1 MWATSQGDRTLRADE
16 AQLVLMSVGYL
27 HDMITSGVDLGEPYQ
42 TGVMMFDALQP
53 TQQMAILHEVAHGLL
68 DEHTPLVEL
77 TAVREA
83 TVYAIFCELESLVQ
97 IELDLSALSEPSFDT
112 RERII
117 RSCQHFENQRSQWDD
132 LESNDDLQAIDDLQ
146 TIDDLQLTQAV
157 DFDPPALQCDD
168 IDQWKRV
175 IELLADQV
183 LWDRDFELEEAF
195 ADHDPE
201 KIKAIKRY
209 MGINEDYFAVAA
221 PDADSQQYM
230 QLHRELIGLTQNIRE
245 IKSSK

>member
-16 AQLVLMSVGYL
+16 AQLVLTSVGYL
-27 HDMITSGVDLGEPYQ
+27 HDMITSGVDLGEPYE
-42 TGVMMFDALQP
+42 TGVVMFDTLQP

-68 DEHTPLVEL
+68 DEQTPLVEL

-83 TVYAIFCELESLVQ
+83 TVYAIYCELVSLVQ
-97 IELDLSALSEPSFDT
+97 IELDLSAQSKPSFDS
-112 RERII
+112 RARII
-117 RSCQHFENQRSQWDD
+117 RVCEHFEQQRSQWDD
-132 LESNDDLQAIDDLQ
+132 PES
-146 TIDDLQLTQAV
+146 TQSV
-157 DFDPPALQCDD
+157 EFDPPALQCDD
-168 IDQWKRV
+168 IDQWIRV

-221 PDADSQQYM
+221 PDANSQEYM
-230 QLHRELIGLTQNIRE
+230 QLHRELIGLTQNIRRV
-245 IKSSK
+245 KSSK

>member
-1 MWATSQGDRTLRADE
+1 MWATSQGDRTLGADE

-42 TGVMMFDALQP
+42 TGVLMFDTLQP

-68 DEHTPLVEL
+68 DDDTPLVEL

-83 TVYAIFCELESLVQ
+83 TVYAIYRELESLVQ
-97 IELDLSALSEPSFDT
+97 IELDLAAQGKPSFDC
-112 RERII
+112 RERIV
-117 RSCQHFENQRSQWDD
+117 RACQRFDQQSSEWDD
-132 LESNDDLQAIDDLQ
+132 GLESTQSDDL
-146 TIDDLQLTQAV
+146 
-157 DFDPPALQCDD
+157 DPPELKCEDV
-168 IDQWKRV
+168 DQWNRI

-201 KIKAIKRY
+201 KVKAIKRY
-209 MGINEDYFAVAA
+209 MGINEDYFAIAA
-221 PDADSQQYM
+221 PDASSQEYM
-230 QLHRELIGLTQNIRE
+230 QLHRELIGLAKSIRKIE
-245 IKSSK
+245 NAT

>member
-1 MWATSQGDRTLRADE
+1 MCIRDRSQP
-16 AQLVLMSVGYL
+16 S
-27 HDMITSGVDLGEPYQ
+27 
-42 TGVMMFDALQP
+42 
-53 TQQMAILHEVAHGLL
+53 
-68 DEHTPLVEL
+68 
-77 TAVREA
+77 
-83 TVYAIFCELESLVQ
+83 CE
-97 IELDLSALSEPSFDT
+97 T

-117 RSCQHFENQRSQWDD
+117 QACEHFKNQRSQWDD
-132 LESNDDLQAIDDLQ
+132 DLES
-146 TIDDLQLTQAV
+146 TQSA
-157 DFDPPALQCDD
+157 DFDPPVLQCDD
-168 IDQWKRV
+168 IDQWNRV

-221 PDADSQQYM
+221 PDADSQQYL

>member
-83 TVYAIFCELESLVQ
+83 TVYAIFCELESLVE
-97 IELDLSALSEPSFDT
+97 IELDLSARSQPSCET

-117 RSCQHFENQRSQWDD
+117 QACEHFKNQRSQWDD
-132 LESNDDLQAIDDLQ
+132 DLES
-146 TIDDLQLTQAV
+146 TQSA
-157 DFDPPALQCDD
+157 DFDPPVLQCDD
-168 IDQWKRV
+168 IDQWNRV

-201 KIKAIKRY
+201 KIKAIKRL
-209 MGINEDYFAVAA
+209 
-221 PDADSQQYM
+221 S
-230 QLHRELIGLTQNIRE
+230 LIHI
-245 IKSSK
+245 